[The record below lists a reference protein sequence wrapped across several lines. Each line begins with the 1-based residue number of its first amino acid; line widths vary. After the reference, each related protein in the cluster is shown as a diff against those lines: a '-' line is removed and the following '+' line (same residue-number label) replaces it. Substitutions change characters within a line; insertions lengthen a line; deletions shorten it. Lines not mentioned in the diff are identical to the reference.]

1 MVVAYTSVGFLGTIE
16 ELDGLIVP
24 VESLVITDKSV
35 VMNENE
41 AYQLPALISP
51 ENATYKTLLWQS
63 SDEDIATV
71 DEDSTV
77 TSYGNLN
84 VFGGVGLKNLSFRTL
99 FFVLRWWRF

>member
-1 MVVAYTSVGFLGTIE
+1 MVVAYTSVGFFGTIE

-41 AYQLPALISP
+41 TYQLLALISP

-77 TSYGNLN
+77 TSYGILN
-84 VFGGVGLKNLSFRTL
+84 VFGGVGLMCLHIRT
-99 FFVLRWWRF
+99 RFL